1 MTHGIDTDFLVA
13 VEIGNHPFHQQADA
27 LLKNLLASGHD
38 FAVAPQILAE
48 FIHVVTDPKRM
59 PVPLTI
65 SAAISR
71 AENWWDAA
79 EVIRVFPDG
88 PSVTQFLHW
97 LTRYR
102 LGRKR
107 LLDTMLA
114 TTYQTAGIRCLISNN
129 ESDYRAF
136 DCFQIITFH

>member
-1 MTHGIDTDFLVA
+1 
-13 VEIGNHPFHQQADA
+13 
-27 LLKNLLASGHD
+27 
-38 FAVAPQILAE
+38 
-48 FIHVVTDPKRM
+48 M
-59 PVPLTI
+59 PVPLTT
-65 SAAISR
+65 AEAITR

-88 PSVTQFLHW
+88 PSVTLFLHW

-114 TTYQTAGIRCLISNN
+114 TTYQTAGIRCVISNN

-136 DCFQIITFH
+136 GCFEVITFH